1 MISQINQVQKLYEY
15 QVTSLLFGPSYVG
28 LLRQK
33 GREI

>member
-1 MISQINQVQKLYEY
+1 VLEY
-15 QVTSLLFGPSYVG
+15 VGHFANNFQLFGPSYVG

>member
-1 MISQINQVQKLYEY
+1 LWIFLSAGVCHFANNFQ
-15 QVTSLLFGPSYVG
+15 LFGPSYVG